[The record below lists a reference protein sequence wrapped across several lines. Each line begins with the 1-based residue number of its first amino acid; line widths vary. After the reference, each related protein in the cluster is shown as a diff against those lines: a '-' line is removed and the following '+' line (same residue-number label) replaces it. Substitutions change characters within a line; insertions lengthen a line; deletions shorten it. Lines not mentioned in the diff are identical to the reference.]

1 MQEPGLD
8 RHEWQSEWA
17 SLEEDF
23 DADPF
28 NSLRY
33 VHELIGRML
42 KERGILDDSF
52 VATEGADP
60 ELLRPYEAGAE
71 LIRRIDSELDV
82 EDADVREALENYREL
97 FETLVTERAP
107 P

>member
-1 MQEPGLD
+1 VQEPGLD
-8 RHEWQSEWA
+8 RHEWESEWA
-17 SLEEDF
+17 SFEEDF
-23 DADPF
+23 DSDPF

-42 KERGILDDSF
+42 KEREILDDTF

-60 ELLRPYEAGAE
+60 ELLSPYEAGAE
-71 LIRRIDSELDV
+71 LVRKIDAEVDV

-97 FETLVTERAP
+97 FQTLVTERP
-107 P
+107 

>member
-8 RHEWQSEWA
+8 RHEWESEWA

-33 VHELIGRML
+33 VHALITRML
-42 KERGILDDSF
+42 KERRILDENL
-52 VATEGADP
+52 VVKEGVDP
-60 ELLRPYEAGAE
+60 DLIRPWEAGSE
-71 LIRRIDSELDV
+71 LVRRLDAELDV
-82 EDADVREALENYREL
+82 EEADVREALENYRDL
-97 FETLVTERAP
+97 FQTLVSERAP

>member
-8 RHEWQSEWA
+8 RHEWESEWA

-42 KERGILDDSF
+42 KERRILDDSF

-71 LIRRIDSELDV
+71 LVRRIDAELVV
-82 EDADVREALENYREL
+82 EEADVREALENYREL
-97 FETLVTERAP
+97 FQTLVTERAAP
-107 P
+107 

>member
-8 RHEWQSEWA
+8 RHEWESEWA
-17 SLEEDF
+17 SFEEDF
-23 DADPF
+23 DSDPS

-42 KERGILDDSF
+42 KEREILDDSF
-52 VATEGADP
+52 VAKEGADP

-71 LIRRIDSELDV
+71 LVRKIDAQVDV
-82 EDADVREALENYREL
+82 EEADVREALENYREL
-97 FETLVTERAP
+97 FRTLVTERP
-107 P
+107 

>member
-8 RHEWQSEWA
+8 RHEWESEWA

-23 DADPF
+23 TDDPVG
-28 NSLRY
+28 SLRL
-33 VHELIGRML
+33 VHELMGRML
-42 KERGILDDSF
+42 KERGVLDDSL
-52 VATEGADP
+52 VGNEGADP

-71 LIRRIDSELDV
+71 LVRKLDDELDV
-82 EDADVREALENYREL
+82 DEADIREALENYREL
-97 FETLVTERAP
+97 FETLVSERAP